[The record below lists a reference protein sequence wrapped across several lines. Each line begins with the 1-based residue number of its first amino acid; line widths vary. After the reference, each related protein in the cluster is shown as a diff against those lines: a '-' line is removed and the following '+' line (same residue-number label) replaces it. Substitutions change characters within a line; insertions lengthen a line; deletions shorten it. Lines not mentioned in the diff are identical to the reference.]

1 VRYSR
6 SKTASRRQVDQDF
19 DPTNDKSTPGGV
31 ANVTSP
37 VSGLEAQE
45 SFDISKDHSVQKLHA
60 KAVGLVG
67 VLFLTV
73 TGAAP
78 ESAMLGN
85 VPFAAGSGNSIYV
98 PAAFLLATIILTIFS
113 VGYAAMAS
121 KVSSVGGF
129 YSYISMGLGR
139 DVGMAAGFASLAS
152 YSVFEA
158 SLTGLFA
165 YFGNAWLQS
174 HFGINISWIWL
185 SLIMILQ
192 IAVLSYQDVQIS
204 AKILGV
210 ALILEV
216 VVLLAFDAG
225 VILAKEGTNFNIQ
238 SLNIAN
244 VLTPVAA
251 QKVGSVDIAAGAA
264 AVGIFMAFWSW
275 VGFEMAPNYAEES
288 RDPKRIIPL
297 SLYIS
302 VIGLGLFYVF
312 TSWCAVSA
320 YPTEGDMLAKAV
332 GDSSNFFMTPL
343 EQFVGNWAVEA
354 MAVLILTSSFACGMA
369 FHNTAARY
377 MYSLGREGVLPSV
390 LGATHPTHKSPHVAS
405 ILQSVLAAV
414 WVGLFA
420 YFLGTNDPNA
430 QAYATVYTMLA
441 ILGTMLLLI
450 LQAVVSIAIIR
461 YFRANHPG
469 EVNIFA
475 SLIAPVI
482 AFLSQVYLVYLLVD
496 NLETFGATGSFGTK
510 IPTIAFTILAI
521 GLAWG
526 LVLRFVSPKAHARI
540 GRLVLNDD

>member
-1 VRYSR
+1 MTS
-6 SKTASRRQVDQDF
+6 TNAS
-19 DPTNDKSTPGGV
+19 
-31 ANVTSP
+31 A
-37 VSGLEAQE
+37 LEAQE
-45 SFDISKDHSVQKLHA
+45 SFDISKDHSVEKLHA
-60 KAVGLVG
+60 KAVGLIG

-85 VPFAAGSGNSIYV
+85 VPFAAGFGNSIYV
-98 PAAFLLATIILTIFS
+98 PAAFLLATIVLTIFS
-113 VGYAAMAS
+113 VAYAAMAS

-139 DVGMAAGFASLAS
+139 DIGMSAGFASLAS

-158 SLTGLFA
+158 SLTGLFSF
-165 YFGNAWLQS
+165 FGNSWLQS
-174 HFGINISWIWL
+174 HFGINIPWIWL
-185 SLIMILQ
+185 ALFMILLTSF
-192 IAVLSYQDVQIS
+192 LSYQDVQIS

-210 ALILEV
+210 ALVLEV
-216 VVLLAFDAG
+216 VMLLIFDAG
-225 VILAKEGTNFNIQ
+225 VILAKEGTNFSLE
-238 SLNIAN
+238 SLN
-244 VLTPVAA
+244 VMRVMTPVAA

-302 VIGLGLFYVF
+302 VIGLGLFYIF

-320 YPTEGDMLAKAV
+320 FPNEGDMLAKAV
-332 GDSSNFFMTPL
+332 GDSGNFFLAPL
-343 EQFVGNWAVEA
+343 EKFVGGWAVEA
-354 MAVLILTSSFACGMA
+354 MALLILTSSFACGMA

-377 MYSLGREGVLPSV
+377 MYSLGREGVLPRF
-390 LGATHPTHKSPHVAS
+390 LGKTHPTHKSPHVS
-405 ILQSVLAAV
+405 STLQSVLAAV
-414 WVGLFA
+414 WVSLFA

-450 LQAVVSIAIIR
+450 LQAIVSIAIIA

-469 EVNIFA
+469 EAGIFA
-475 SLIAPVI
+475 SLIAPII
-482 AFLSQVYLVYLLVD
+482 AFVSQVYLVYLLVQ
-496 NLETFGATGSFGTK
+496 NLETFGGTGSFGSR
-510 IPTIAFTILAI
+510 IPWIAFSILAI
-521 GLAWG
+521 GLIWG
-526 LVLRFVSPKAHARI
+526 VALRLFAPNAHARI
-540 GRLVLNDD
+540 GRLVLNDE